1 MTQVDSM
8 FLSTNQQMEAT
19 LQKPTTL
26 TKNRTIRRVAVLGSG
41 IMGSRIAAHFA
52 NIGLDVL
59 LLDIVPNAL
68 SPAEEVKKLTLDS
81 PAVRNRIVNDA
92 FQTMLK
98 ASPAALYSP
107 KFADRIKLGNFDD
120 NLKDLAQQDWI
131 IEAVVERLDIK
142 RSLYERVEAVR
153 KPGSLITSNTSGI
166 PMHLLAEGR
175 SEDFRRHFCGTHF
188 FNPPR
193 YLRLLEIIPGP
204 ATDPTIIDF
213 LMNYG
218 DLYLGK
224 TTVLCKDTPGFI
236 ANRLGIQSLVQT
248 IRVAE
253 ELGLTVEEVDKLTG
267 PVVGRPKSG
276 TFRLSDVV
284 GLDTTVNVANNL
296 AKMEHDE
303 SRESFQLTPSMQKL
317 MENKWLGDKT
327 GQGYYKK
334 TKDATGK
341 TEILALDLKT
351 FEYKPSQKGTKFATL
366 ESTKAIDNL
375 RKRFSVLLAGK
386 DNAGEFYRRTFAD
399 GFAYATH
406 RIPEISDE
414 LYRIDAAITTGFGWQ
429 MGLFETWDAIGVRKG
444 IELIEAQGKK
454 PAQWVYDMLDAG
466 FDSFYKAEGGKKK
479 YYDIPSK
486 SYKVIPGTESF
497 VILENLSDNV
507 VWKNAG
513 AALYDIGDGILNLE
527 FRSKMNTF
535 GAEVIEGIQ
544 KSISLAEKDF
554 RGLVIGNESAEA
566 FSAGAN
572 LATLFMFAIE
582 QEFDEI
588 NLMIAQFQQT
598 MMRARY
604 SSIPVVG
611 APHTLALGGGC
622 ELNLHAD
629 RVVAHAETYMGLVE
643 VGVGL
648 IPAGGGT
655 KEMAARASDLYQTG
669 DPELNILQNV
679 FMNIATAKV
688 STSAQEAKEMNY
700 IRPTDQIVLNRSRL
714 IAEAKQAAIELAEN
728 GYVQPKPR
736 NDIKV
741 QGKTGIALFKA
752 GVTAMHMGRYIS
764 DHDRK
769 IADKLAYVICG
780 GDLSSPQNVTEQY
793 LLDLEREAFLSLSG
807 EKKTLERIQSL
818 LQGGKPVRN

>member
-1 MTQVDSM
+1 
-8 FLSTNQQMEAT
+8 MEAT
-19 LQKPTTL
+19 LQKPATQ
-26 TKNRTIRRVAVLGSG
+26 TKNRMIRRVAVLGSG

-68 SPAEEVKKLTLDS
+68 NPAEEAKKLTLEV

-92 FQTMLK
+92 FQNMLK
-98 ASPAALYSP
+98 GSPAALYSP

-120 NLKDLAQQDWI
+120 NLKELASQDWI

-153 KPGSLITSNTSGI
+153 KPGTLITSNTSGI
-166 PMHLLAEGR
+166 PMHLLSEGR
-175 SEDFRRHFCGTHF
+175 SDDFRRHFCGTHF

-204 ATDPTIIDF
+204 DTDPAIIEF
-213 LMNYG
+213 LMKYG

-253 ELGLTVEEVDKLTG
+253 DLGLTVEEVDKLTG

-296 AKMEHDE
+296 AKVEHDE

-334 TKDATGK
+334 TKDANGK

-351 FEYKPSQKGTKFATL
+351 FEYKPSAKATGATIRFATL
-366 ESTKAIDNL
+366 EATKAIDNL

-406 RIPEISDE
+406 RIPEIADE

-429 MGLFETWDAIGVRKG
+429 MGLFETWDALGVRKG
-444 IELIEAQGKK
+444 LELIESQGKK
-454 PAQWVYDMLDAG
+454 PAQWVYEMLDAG
-466 FDSFYKAEGGKKK
+466 FGSFYKTEGGTKK
-479 YYDIPSK
+479 YYDIPTK
-486 SYKVIPGTESF
+486 SYKSIPGTETF
-497 VILENLSDNV
+497 VILENRSNDI

-544 KSISLAEKDF
+544 KAISTAEKDF

-582 QEFDEI
+582 QEFDEV

-598 MMRARY
+598 IMRVRY

-622 ELNLHAD
+622 EINLHAD
-629 RVVAHAETYMGLVE
+629 RVVAHSETYMGLVE

-655 KEMAARASDLYQTG
+655 KEMAARASDLYQSG
-669 DPELNILQNV
+669 DPELNILQSA

-688 STSAQEAKEMNY
+688 STSAQEAREMNY
-700 IRPTDQIVLNRSRL
+700 LLPSAQIVLNRSRL

-736 NDIKV
+736 TDIKV

-752 GVTAMHMGRYIS
+752 GIAAMHMGRYIS
-764 DHDRK
+764 DHDLK

-780 GDLSSPQNVTEQY
+780 GDLSAPQNVSEQY
-793 LLDLEREAFLSLSG
+793 LLDLEREAFLSLCG

-818 LQGGKPVRN
+818 LQGGKPLRN

>member
-1 MTQVDSM
+1 
-8 FLSTNQQMEAT
+8 MEAT
-19 LQKPTTL
+19 LEKPKSEGRSPQ

-52 NIGLDVL
+52 NIGVDVL
-59 LLDIVPNAL
+59 LLDIVPKEPNEAEQAKGL
-68 SPAEEVKKLTLDS
+68 TTASPL
-81 PAVRNRIVNDA
+81 VRNRIVNDA

-120 NLKDLAQQDWI
+120 NLKDIASFDWI
-131 IEAVVERLDIK
+131 IEVVVERLDIK
-142 RSLYERVEAVR
+142 RSVYERVEQFR
-153 KPGSLITSNTSGI
+153 KPGTLITSNTSGI
-166 PMHLLAEGR
+166 PMHLLTEGR
-175 SEDFRRHFCGTHF
+175 SEDFRRNFCGTHF

-204 ATDPTIIDF
+204 DTDPAVVDF

-236 ANRLGIQSLVQT
+236 ANRLGIQSLIQT

-253 ELGLTVEEVDKLTG
+253 ELGLSVEEVDKLTG

-284 GLDTTVNVANNL
+284 GLDTTVNVASNL
-296 AKMEHDE
+296 VKMEHDE
-303 SRESFQLTPSMQKL
+303 SRSSFELPASVQKL

-334 TKDATGK
+334 TKDEKGQTQ
-341 TEILALDLKT
+341 ILALDLKT
-351 FEYKPSQKGTKFATL
+351 YKYKPSEKVKFATL

-375 RKRFSVLLAGK
+375 KKRFPVLIAGK
-386 DNAGEFYRRTFAD
+386 DKAGEFYRKTFAD
-399 GFAYATH
+399 GFRYATY

-414 LYRIDAAITTGFGWQ
+414 LYRIDAAITAGFGWQ
-429 MGLFETWDAIGVRKG
+429 LGLFETWDAIGVKKG
-444 IELIEAQGKK
+444 VELIEFFGQK

-466 FDSFYKAEGGKKK
+466 FDQFYKVENGKRK
-479 YYDIPSK
+479 YYDIPTK
-486 SYKVIPGTESF
+486 SYKAIPGTEAF
-497 VILENLSDNV
+497 TILENLSNNII
-507 VWKNAG
+507 WKNAG
-513 AALYDIGDGILNLE
+513 ANIVDLGDGILNVE

-535 GAEVIEGIQ
+535 GQEVSEALNKGIA
-544 KSISLAEKDF
+544 LAEKDF
-554 RGLVIGNESAEA
+554 RGLVVGNDSTEA

-572 LATLFMFAIE
+572 LAMLFMFAVE
-582 QEFDEI
+582 QEFDEV
-588 NLMIAQFQQT
+588 NLMIAQFQKLIS
-598 MMRARY
+598 RLRY
-604 SSIPVVG
+604 SSVPVIV
-611 APHTLALGGGC
+611 APHTLTLGGGC
-622 ELNLHAD
+622 EAVLHAD
-629 RVVAHAETYMGLVE
+629 RVVAHAESYIGLVE

-688 STSAQEAKEMNY
+688 STSAQEAREMNY
-700 IRPTDQIVLNRSRL
+700 LRSTDQIVLNRSRL
-714 IAEAKQAAIELAEN
+714 LAEAKQAAIELADN
-728 GYVQPKPR
+728 GYTQPKPR
-736 NDIKV
+736 TDIKV

-752 GVTAMHMGRYIS
+752 GITAMHMGRYIS

-780 GDLSSPQNVTEQY
+780 GDLSSPQNVSEQY
-793 LLDLEREAFLSLSG
+793 LLDLEREAFLSLTG

-818 LQGGKPVRN
+818 LTGGKALRN

>member
-1 MTQVDSM
+1 
-8 FLSTNQQMEAT
+8 MEAT
-19 LQKPTTL
+19 LEKPKTQ
-26 TKNRTIRRVAVLGSG
+26 TKNRIIRRVAVLGSG

-52 NIGLDVL
+52 NIGADVL
-59 LLDIVPNAL
+59 LLDIVPKEPNA
-68 SPAEEVKKLTLDS
+68 AEQAKGLTTDS
-81 PAVRNRIVNDA
+81 PAVRNRIVSDA

-98 ASPAALYSP
+98 ATPASLYSP
-107 KFADRIKLGNFDD
+107 RFADRIRLGNFDD
-120 NLKDLAQQDWI
+120 NLKDIAGYDWV
-131 IEAVVERLDIK
+131 IEVVVERLDIK
-142 RSLYERVEAVR
+142 RSLYERVEQFR
-153 KPGSLITSNTSGI
+153 KPGTLITSNTSGI
-166 PMHLLAEGR
+166 PMHLLTEGR
-175 SEDFRRHFCGTHF
+175 SDDFRRHFAGTHF

-204 ATDPTIIDF
+204 DTDPDVVDF

-236 ANRLGIQSLVQT
+236 ANRLGIHSLIQT

-253 ELGLTVEEVDKLTG
+253 ELGLSVEEVDKLTG

-296 AKMEHDE
+296 VKMEHDE
-303 SRESFQLTPSMQKL
+303 SRASFELPFSMQKL

-334 TKDATGK
+334 SKDARGK
-341 TEILALDLKT
+341 TEILALDLNT
-351 FEYKPSQKGTKFATL
+351 FEYKPSQKVKFATL

-375 RKRFSVLLAGK
+375 RKRFSVLLAGTDK
-386 DNAGEFYRRTFAD
+386 AGEFYRRTFAD

-429 MGLFETWDAIGVRKG
+429 LGLFETWDALGLVCGIG
-444 IELIEAQGKK
+444 LIEAQGKQ
-454 PAQWVYDMLDAG
+454 PAPWVYEMRDAG
-466 FDSFYKAEGGKKK
+466 FDQFYKVENGKRL

-486 SYKVIPGTESF
+486 SYKPIPGIEEFT
-497 VILENLSDNV
+497 ILENLSNNI

-513 AALYDIGDGILNLE
+513 ANIIDLGDGILNVE

-535 GAEVIEGIQ
+535 GPEVSEALLKGIT
-544 KSISLAEKDF
+544 LAEKDF
-554 RGLVIGNESAEA
+554 RGLVVGNDSPEA

-572 LATLFMFAIE
+572 LGTLFMYAVE
-582 QEFDEI
+582 QEFDEV
-588 NLMIAQFQQT
+588 NLMIAQFQQLIT
-598 MMRARY
+598 RLRY
-604 SSIPVVG
+604 SAIPVVV
-611 APHTLALGGGC
+611 APHTLTLGGGC
-622 ELNLHAD
+622 EAVLHSD
-629 RVVAHAETYMGLVE
+629 RAVAHAESYIGLVE

-655 KEMAARASDLYQTG
+655 KEMAARASDLYQAG
-669 DPELNILQNV
+669 DPELNILQAM

-688 STSAQEAKEMNY
+688 STSAHEAREMNY
-700 IRPTDQIVLNRSRL
+700 LRPTDQIVLNRSRL
-714 IAEAKQAAIELAEN
+714 LAEAKQAAIELSDN
-728 GYVQPKPR
+728 GYTQPKPR
-736 NDIKV
+736 TDIKV

-752 GVTAMHMGRYIS
+752 GITAMRMGNYIS
-764 DHDRK
+764 DHDVK

-780 GDLSSPQNVTEQY
+780 GDLSAPQAVSEQY
-793 LLDLEREAFLSLSG
+793 LLDLEREAFLSLTG

-818 LQGGKPVRN
+818 LTGGKPLRN

>member
-1 MTQVDSM
+1 
-8 FLSTNQQMEAT
+8 MEAT
-19 LQKPTTL
+19 LEKPRSQ

-52 NIGLDVL
+52 NIGVDVL
-59 LLDIVPNAL
+59 LLDIVPKEPNELEQAKGL
-68 SPAEEVKKLTLDS
+68 TTASPL
-81 PAVRNRIVNDA
+81 VRNRIVTDA

-98 ASPAALYSP
+98 ASPASLYSP

-120 NLKDLAQQDWI
+120 NLKDISSFDWV
-131 IEAVVERLDIK
+131 IEVVVERLDVK
-142 RSLYERVEAVR
+142 RSVYERVEQFR
-153 KPGSLITSNTSGI
+153 KPGTLITSNTSGI
-166 PMHLLAEGR
+166 PMHLLTEGR
-175 SEDFRRHFCGTHF
+175 SDDFRRNFCGTHF

-204 ATDPTIIDF
+204 DTDPAVVDF

-236 ANRLGIQSLVQT
+236 ANRLGIQSLIQT

-284 GLDTTVNVANNL
+284 GLDTTTNVAGNL
-296 AKMEHDE
+296 VKMQHDE
-303 SRESFQLTPSMQKL
+303 SRASFELPASVQKL

-334 TKDATGK
+334 TKDDKGQTQ
-341 TEILALDLKT
+341 ILALDLKT
-351 FEYKPSQKGTKFATL
+351 FEYKPSEKVKFATL

-375 RKRFSVLLAGK
+375 KKRFPVLIAGK
-386 DNAGEFYRRTFAD
+386 DKAGEFYRQIFAD
-399 GFAYATH
+399 GFRYATY

-414 LYRIDAAITTGFGWQ
+414 LYRIDAAITAGFGWQ
-429 MGLFETWDAIGVRKG
+429 LGLFETWDAIGVKKG
-444 IELIEAQGKK
+444 VELIESLGKK

-466 FDSFYKAEGGKKK
+466 FDAFYKVENGKRK
-479 YYDIPSK
+479 YYDIPTK
-486 SYKVIPGTESF
+486 SYKVIPGAEAFT
-497 VILENLSDNV
+497 ILENLSNNI

-513 AALYDIGDGILNLE
+513 ANIVDLGDGILNVE

-535 GAEVIEGIQ
+535 GQEVSEALNKGIA
-544 KSISLAEKDF
+544 LAEKDF
-554 RGLVIGNESAEA
+554 RGLVVGNDSTEA

-572 LATLFMFAIE
+572 LAMLFMFAVE
-582 QEFDEI
+582 QEFDEV
-588 NLMIAQFQQT
+588 NLMIAQFQKLIA
-598 MMRARY
+598 RLRY
-604 SSIPVVG
+604 SSVPVIV
-611 APHTLALGGGC
+611 APHTLTLGGGC
-622 ELNLHAD
+622 EATLHAD
-629 RVVAHAETYMGLVE
+629 RVVAHAESYIGLVE

-688 STSAQEAKEMNY
+688 STSAQEAREMNY
-700 IRPTDQIVLNRSRL
+700 LRSTDQIVLNRSRL
-714 IAEAKQAAIELAEN
+714 LAEAKQAAIELADN
-728 GYVQPKPR
+728 GYTQPKPR
-736 NDIKV
+736 TDIKV
-741 QGKTGIALFKA
+741 QGKTGIALFRA

-780 GDLSSPQNVTEQY
+780 GDLSSPQNVSEQY
-793 LLDLEREAFLSLSG
+793 LLDLEREAFLSLTG

-818 LQGGKPVRN
+818 LTGGKALRN

>member
-1 MTQVDSM
+1 
-8 FLSTNQQMEAT
+8 MEAT
-19 LQKPTTL
+19 LEKPKPQV
-26 TKNRTIRRVAVLGSG
+26 KNRTIRRVAVLGSG

-52 NIGLDVL
+52 NIGVDVL
-59 LLDIVPNAL
+59 LLDIVPKEPND
-68 SPAEEVKKLTLDS
+68 AEKVKGLTVDS

-98 ASPAALYSP
+98 ASPASLYAP
-107 KFADRIKLGNFDD
+107 KFADRVKLGNFDD
-120 NLKDLAQQDWI
+120 NLKDIATYDWV
-131 IEAVVERLDIK
+131 IEVVVERLDVK
-142 RSLYERVEAVR
+142 RSVYERVEQFR
-153 KPGSLITSNTSGI
+153 KPGTLITSNTSGI
-166 PMHLLAEGR
+166 PMHLLTEGR
-175 SEDFRRHFCGTHF
+175 SEDFRRNFCGTHF

-204 ATDPTIIDF
+204 DTDPAVIDF
-213 LMNYG
+213 LVNYG

-236 ANRLGIQSLVQT
+236 ANRLGIQSLIQT

-284 GLDTTVNVANNL
+284 GLDTTVNVASNL
-296 AKMEHDE
+296 VRMEHDE
-303 SRESFQLTPSMQKL
+303 SRSSFELPSSVQKL

-334 TKDATGK
+334 TKDEKGQTL
-341 TEILALDLKT
+341 ILALDLKT
-351 FEYKPSQKGTKFATL
+351 FEYKPSQKVKFGTL

-375 RKRFSVLLAGK
+375 KKRFPVLIAGK
-386 DNAGEFYRRTFAD
+386 DKAGEFYRRTFAD
-399 GFAYATH
+399 GFRYATY

-414 LYRIDAAITTGFGWQ
+414 LYRIDAAITAGFGWQ
-429 MGLFETWDAIGVRKG
+429 LGLFETWDAIGVRKG
-444 IELIEAQGKK
+444 VELIESSGQK
-454 PAQWVYDMLDAG
+454 PAPWVYDMLDAG
-466 FDSFYKAEGGKKK
+466 FDSFYKLENGKRK
-479 YYDIPSK
+479 YYDIPTK
-486 SYKVIPGTESF
+486 SYKVIPGTEAF
-497 VILENLSDNV
+497 TILENLSNNI
-507 VWKNAG
+507 VWKNSG
-513 AALYDIGDGILNLE
+513 ANVVDLGDGILNVE

-535 GAEVIEGIQ
+535 GQEVSEALLKG
-544 KSISLAEKDF
+544 ISLAEKDF
-554 RGLVIGNESAEA
+554 RGLVVGNDSTDA

-572 LATLFMFAIE
+572 LGTLFMYAVE
-582 QEFDEI
+582 QEFDEV
-588 NLMIAQFQQT
+588 NLMIAQFQKLIT
-598 MMRARY
+598 RLRY
-604 SSIPVVG
+604 SSIPVIV
-611 APHTLALGGGC
+611 APHTLTLGGGC
-622 ELNLHAD
+622 EAVLHAD
-629 RVVAHAETYMGLVE
+629 RAVAHAESYIGLVE

-688 STSAQEAKEMNY
+688 STSAQEARDMNY
-700 IRPTDQIVLNRSRL
+700 LRSTDQIVLNRSRL
-714 IAEAKQAAIELAEN
+714 LAEAKQAAIELAEN
-728 GYVQPKPR
+728 GYTQPKPR
-736 NDIKV
+736 MDIKV

-752 GVTAMHMGRYIS
+752 GITAMHMGRYIS

-769 IADKLAYVICG
+769 IVDKLAYVICG
-780 GDLSSPQNVTEQY
+780 GDLSVPQNVSEQY

-818 LQGGKPVRN
+818 LTGGKPLRN